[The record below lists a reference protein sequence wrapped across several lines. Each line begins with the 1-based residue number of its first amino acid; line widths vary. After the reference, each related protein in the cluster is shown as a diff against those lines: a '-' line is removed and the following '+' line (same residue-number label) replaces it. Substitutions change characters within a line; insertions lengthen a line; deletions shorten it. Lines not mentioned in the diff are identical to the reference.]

1 MIAKILEQQ
10 LRKDWLNWQNKAH
23 TEDQISFIDFVSSIT
38 LYKGFKVKL
47 KRNNWGEYKITFT
60 K

>member
-1 MIAKILEQQ
+1 MTAKILEQQ
-10 LRKDWLNWQNKAH
+10 LKKDWLNWQNKAH
-23 TEDQISFIDFVSSIT
+23 TDDQMSFIEFVSSIT

-47 KRNNWGEYKITFT
+47 KRGEYKITFT